1 MGRAWPAAKRSAHNA
16 SLVNGHIARAAGS
29 KKGLEVHLKQPPL
42 PDEASMAT
50 LLAAKVLR
58 G

>member
-50 LLAAKVLR
+50 LLAAK
-58 G
+58 GP